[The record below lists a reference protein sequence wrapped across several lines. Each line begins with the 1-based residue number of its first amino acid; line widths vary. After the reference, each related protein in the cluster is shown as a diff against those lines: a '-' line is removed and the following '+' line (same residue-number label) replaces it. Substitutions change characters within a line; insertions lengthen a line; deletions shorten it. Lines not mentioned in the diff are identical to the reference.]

1 MFEIETKSS
10 VTCHGVLI
18 EGSFRYEGGEVA
30 RSLVWPM
37 NGEGFTEGEN
47 GDGSGA
53 RVPKWGEATA
63 TGGAPDL
70 LEYVGVSGLFLFTAK
85 M

>member
-1 MFEIETKSS
+1 MAYEWRR
-10 VTCHGVLI
+10 VYRRR
-18 EGSFRYEGGEVA
+18 EGRC
-30 RSLVWPM
+30 
-37 NGEGFTEGEN
+37 
-47 GDGSGA
+47 SGA
-53 RVPKWGEATA
+53 RVPKQGEATA

>member
-10 VTCHGVLI
+10 ITCHGVLI
-18 EGSFRYEGGEVA
+18 EGSFRYEGGKAA
-30 RSLVWPM
+30 RFLVWPM
-37 NGEGFTEGEN
+37 NREGFTEG
-47 GDGSGA
+47 DGSGT
-53 RVPKWGEATA
+53 RVPKQGEATA

-70 LEYVGVSGLFLFTAK
+70 LEYVGVSRLFLFTAK